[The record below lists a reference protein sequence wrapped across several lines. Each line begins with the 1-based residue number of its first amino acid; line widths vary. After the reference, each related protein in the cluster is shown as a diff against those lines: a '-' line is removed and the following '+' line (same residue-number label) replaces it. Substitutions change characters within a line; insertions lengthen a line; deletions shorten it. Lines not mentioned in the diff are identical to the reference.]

1 MRPATRPAIRNI
13 LFMIVSALA
22 FVMLARVMAGR
33 ALRDRCIVAAESMPL
48 AAGGS
53 VGAALEKSAP
63 GGSWSV
69 GAREKDGPRV
79 VFYEEWKWS
88 CLDEE
93 MRPSFIA
100 LSPKARELTP
110 ERWFP

>member
-1 MRPATRPAIRNI
+1 MRST
-13 LFMIVSALA
+13 LLMIVSALA
-22 FVMLARVMAGR
+22 LVLVARVMAGK
-33 ALRDRCIVAAESMPL
+33 ALRDRCIVAAELMPL
-48 AAGGS
+48 AGGGN
-53 VGAALEKSAP
+53 VGAALLKSAP
-63 GGSWSV
+63 EGSWSV
-69 GAREKDGPRV
+69 GARERDGTRV
-79 VFYEEWKWS
+79 VSFQEWKWS